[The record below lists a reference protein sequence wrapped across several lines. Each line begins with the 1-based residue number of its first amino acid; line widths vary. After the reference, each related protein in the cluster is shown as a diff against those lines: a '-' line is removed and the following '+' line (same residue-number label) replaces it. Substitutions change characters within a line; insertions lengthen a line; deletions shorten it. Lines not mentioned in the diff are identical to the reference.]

1 MVLDSFIF
9 SVSYISCLQVS
20 DKTMWH
26 KTDMISFTEGPYNA
40 LEARIK
46 LAMYLSGAT
55 DGR

>member
-1 MVLDSFIF
+1 MVLDSIIF

-26 KTDMISFTEGPYNA
+26 KTNMISFSEGPYNA
-40 LEARIK
+40 LEATIK